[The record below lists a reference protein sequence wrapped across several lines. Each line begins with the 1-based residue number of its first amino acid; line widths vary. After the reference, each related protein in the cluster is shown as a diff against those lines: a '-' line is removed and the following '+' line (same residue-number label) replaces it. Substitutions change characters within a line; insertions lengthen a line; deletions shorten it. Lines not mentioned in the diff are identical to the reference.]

1 MSSKRISIILLLII
15 VFLLI
20 LFLMCKM
27 NHKHSKNEH
36 FNQVIKKSP
45 IYKLYD
51 VFKFL
56 KDLKLPKEMEARY
69 AYTLKA
75 KNPRYQVELENEIA
89 TLLDKKFILDEDDL
103 KNITE
108 NPKLELDNNG
118 LIQSIDYYRAVIDF
132 IKVTDAV
139 NDFKKKV
146 RDGLVNGYNQQ

>member
-15 VFLLI
+15 VYLLI

-36 FNQVIKKSP
+36 FNQVIKKSQ
-45 IYKLYD
+45 IYKLHD

-75 KNPRYQVELENEIA
+75 KDPNDQAALENEIA
-89 TLLDKKFILDEDDL
+89 TLLDDKFILDEDDL
-103 KNITE
+103 KIITE
-108 NPKLELDNNG
+108 NIELDNNG

>member
-45 IYKLYD
+45 IYKLHD

-103 KNITE
+103 KNIT
-108 NPKLELDNNG
+108 NNIELDNNG

>member
-15 VFLLI
+15 VYLLI

-36 FNQVIKKSP
+36 FNQVIKKSQ
-45 IYKLYD
+45 IYKLHD

-75 KNPRYQVELENEIA
+75 KNPRYQAALENEIA

-103 KNITE
+103 KNITD
-108 NPKLELDNNG
+108 NIELDNNG

>member
-1 MSSKRISIILLLII
+1 MNSNRISIILLLII

-20 LFLMCKM
+20 LFLMCKI
-27 NHKHSKNEH
+27 NHKHAKNEH
-36 FNQVIKKSP
+36 FNQVIKKSQ
-45 IYKLYD
+45 IYKLHD

-75 KNPRYQVELENEIA
+75 KDPDEQETLDNEIS
-89 TLLDKKFILDEDDL
+89 TLLDEKFILDEDDL
-103 KNITE
+103 KNITK
-108 NPKLELDNNG
+108 NIELDNNG

-146 RDGLVNGYNQQ
+146 RYGLINGYNQ

>member
-27 NHKHSKNEH
+27 NHNHSKNEH
-36 FNQVIKKSP
+36 FNQVIKKSQ
-45 IYKLYD
+45 IYKLYE

-75 KNPRYQVELENEIA
+75 KDPNDQAALENEIA
-89 TLLDKKFILDEDDL
+89 TLLDEKFILDEDDL

-108 NPKLELDNNG
+108 NPNIELDNNG

>member
-45 IYKLYD
+45 IYKLHD

-103 KNITE
+103 KNIT
-108 NPKLELDNNG
+108 NNIELDNNG

-139 NDFKKKV
+139 NDFKKK
-146 RDGLVNGYNQQ
+146 

>member
-45 IYKLYD
+45 IYKLHD

-75 KNPRYQVELENEIA
+75 KNPNDQAALENKIA

-103 KNITE
+103 KIITE

>member
-15 VFLLI
+15 VYLLI

-36 FNQVIKKSP
+36 FNQVIKKNQF
-45 IYKLYD
+45 KLHD

-75 KNPRYQVELENEIA
+75 KNPNDQAVLENKIA
-89 TLLDKKFILDEDDL
+89 TLLDEKFILDEDDL
-103 KNITE
+103 KNITDDI
-108 NPKLELDNNG
+108 ELDNNG

>member
-36 FNQVIKKSP
+36 FNQVIKNYP
-45 IYKLYD
+45 NYKLYE

-103 KNITE
+103 KNITI
-108 NPKLELDNNG
+108 NPNLELDNNG